1 MERSKAFTLLGLDET
16 ASLDEVTDALDQA
29 VFKVRDHFLRAAIVP
44 RLAESRVDK
53 CVQLSDVAQSLGVH
67 ASGSTAGIPELI
79 SPESDLE
86 SVIVGHVENLRRC
99 RNAMASTL
107 EPDSVAQLGH
117 LMANIQLDYMRS
129 FMTLTEEDFPS
140 DDEHAIVAAR
150 DESDWMA
157 LLAAVRAW
165 KGSPDRGT
173 LLREFVAKE
182 RARMG
187 AVLRT
192 IQPEPR

>member
-1 MERSKAFTLLGLDET
+1 MERSKAFTLLGLDES
-16 ASLDEVTDALDQA
+16 ASLDDVTDALDQA

-53 CVQLSDVAQSLGVH
+53 CVQLSDVAQSLGVP
-67 ASGSTAGIPELI
+67 ALGSPIGIPDLV
-79 SPESDLE
+79 SPESELE

-107 EPDSVAQLGH
+107 DPDSVAQLGH

-129 FMTLTEEDFPS
+129 FMTLTEEEFSGNDK
-140 DDEHAIVAAR
+140 HAPVAAR
-150 DESDWMA
+150 DEADWMA

-165 KGSPDRGT
+165 KGSPGQGT
-173 LLREFVAKE
+173 LLRDFVAKE

-187 AVLRT
+187 AMLSAN
-192 IQPEPR
+192 QPEPH

>member
-53 CVQLSDVAQSLGVH
+53 CVQLSDVAQSLGVP
-67 ASGSTAGIPELI
+67 ALGSPVGIPELV
-79 SPESDLE
+79 SPEPELE
-86 SVIVGHVENLRRC
+86 SVILGHIENLRRC

-107 EPDSVAQLGH
+107 DPDSVAQLGH

-129 FMTLTEEDFPS
+129 FMTLTAGIVG
-140 DDEHAIVAAR
+140 DESRANVAAR
-150 DESDWMA
+150 EETDWMA

-165 KGSPDRGT
+165 KGSPGQGT
-173 LLREFVAKE
+173 LLQELVAKE

-187 AVLRT
+187 AMLNAN
-192 IQPEPR
+192 QPEPR

>member
-16 ASLDEVTDALDQA
+16 ASLDDVTDALDQA

-67 ASGSTAGIPELI
+67 ALGSPTGIPELV
-79 SPESDLE
+79 SPESELE

-107 EPDSVAQLGH
+107 DPDSVAQLGH
-117 LMANIQLDYMRS
+117 LMANVQLDYMRS
-129 FMTLTEEDFPS
+129 FMSLTEEGFRG
-140 DDEHAIVAAR
+140 DDEHATVAAR
-150 DESDWMA
+150 DEADWMA

-165 KGSPDRGT
+165 KGSPSQGT
-173 LLREFVAKE
+173 LLQELVAKE

-187 AVLRT
+187 AMLSAN
-192 IQPEPR
+192 QPEPR

>member
-29 VFKVRDHFLRAAIVP
+29 VFKVRDHFLRTAIVP

-53 CVQLSDVAQSLGVH
+53 CVQLSDVAQSLGVP
-67 ASGSTAGIPELI
+67 ALGSPVGIPELV
-79 SPESDLE
+79 SPESELE
-86 SVIVGHVENLRRC
+86 AVILGHIENLRRC

-107 EPDSVAQLGH
+107 DPDSVAQLGH

-129 FMTLTEEDFPS
+129 FMTLTTGIVG
-140 DDEHAIVAAR
+140 DESRANVAAR
-150 DESDWMA
+150 EEVDWMA

-165 KGSPDRGT
+165 KGSPGQGT
-173 LLREFVAKE
+173 LLQELVAKE

-187 AVLRT
+187 AMLNANL
-192 IQPEPR
+192 PEPR

>member
-53 CVQLSDVAQSLGVH
+53 CVQLSDVAQSLGVP
-67 ASGSTAGIPELI
+67 ALGSPVGIPELVAPD
-79 SPESDLE
+79 SELE

-107 EPDSVAQLGH
+107 DPDSVAQLGH

-129 FMTLTEEDFPS
+129 FMTLTEEVFPA
-140 DDEHAIVAAR
+140 DDKHATVAAR
-150 DESDWMA
+150 DEADWMA

-165 KGSPDRGT
+165 KGSPGQGM
-173 LLREFVAKE
+173 LLQDLVAKE

-187 AVLRT
+187 AMLNAN
-192 IQPEPR
+192 QPEPR

>member
-1 MERSKAFTLLGLDET
+1 MERSKAFTLLGLDES
-16 ASLDEVTDALDQA
+16 ASLDDVTDALDQA

-53 CVQLSDVAQSLGVH
+53 CVQLSDVAQSLGVP
-67 ASGSTAGIPELI
+67 ALGSPIGIPDLV
-79 SPESDLE
+79 SPESELE

-107 EPDSVAQLGH
+107 DPDSVAQLGH
-117 LMANIQLDYMRS
+117 LMANIQLDYMRL
-129 FMTLTEEDFPS
+129 FMSLTEEEFSGNDKQEP
-140 DDEHAIVAAR
+140 VAAR
-150 DESDWMA
+150 DEADWMA

-165 KGSPDRGT
+165 KGSPSQGT
-173 LLREFVAKE
+173 LLRDFVTKE

-187 AVLRT
+187 AMLSAN
-192 IQPEPR
+192 QPEPR

>member
-29 VFKVRDHFLRAAIVP
+29 VFKVRDQFLRAAIVP

-53 CVQLSDVAQSLGVH
+53 CVQLSDVAQSLGVP
-67 ASGSTAGIPELI
+67 ALGSPVGIPELV
-79 SPESDLE
+79 SPESELE

-107 EPDSVAQLGH
+107 DPDSVAQLGH

-129 FMTLTEEDFPS
+129 FMTLTEEDFPG
-140 DDEHAIVAAR
+140 DDGHATVPAR
-150 DESDWMA
+150 DEADWMA

-165 KGSPDRGT
+165 KGSPGQGM
-173 LLREFVAKE
+173 LFRELVAKE

-187 AVLRT
+187 GMLSAN
-192 IQPEPR
+192 QPEPR

>member
-1 MERSKAFTLLGLDET
+1 MERSKALTLLGLDDM

-53 CVQLSDVAQSLGVH
+53 CVQLSDVAQSLGV
-67 ASGSTAGIPELI
+67 AVLGNPVAIPELV
-79 SPESDLE
+79 SPEPELE
-86 SVIVGHVENLRRC
+86 AVILGQVENLRRC

-107 EPDSVAQLGH
+107 DPDSVAQLGH
-117 LMANIQLDYMRS
+117 LMANIQIDYMRS
-129 FMTLTEEDFPS
+129 FMSLTSGFEG
-140 DDEHAIVAAR
+140 DEPQQPVAAR
-150 DESDWMA
+150 EEADWMA

-165 KGSPDRGT
+165 KRSPGQAT
-173 LLREFVAKE
+173 LLQDLVAKD

-187 AVLRT
+187 AMLNATR
-192 IQPEPR
+192 PEPS

>member
-1 MERSKAFTLLGLDET
+1 MERSKAFMLLGLDET

-53 CVQLSDVAQSLGVH
+53 CVQLSDVAQSLGVP
-67 ASGSTAGIPELI
+67 ALGSPIGIPELVA
-79 SPESDLE
+79 PESELE

-107 EPDSVAQLGH
+107 DPDSVAQLGH
-117 LMANIQLDYMRS
+117 LMANIQIDYMRS
-129 FMTLTEEDFPS
+129 FMTLTEEVFRG
-140 DDEHAIVAAR
+140 DDEHASVAAR
-150 DESDWMA
+150 DEADWMA

-165 KGSPDRGT
+165 KGSPGQGT
-173 LLREFVAKE
+173 LLQELVAKE
-182 RARMG
+182 RSRMG
-187 AVLRT
+187 AMLNAN
-192 IQPEPR
+192 QPEPR

>member
-1 MERSKAFTLLGLDET
+1 MERSKAFTLLGLDES
-16 ASLDEVTDALDQA
+16 ASLDDVTDALDQA

-53 CVQLSDVAQSLGVH
+53 CVQLSDVAQSLGVP
-67 ASGSTAGIPELI
+67 ALGSPIGIPDLV
-79 SPESDLE
+79 SPESELE

-107 EPDSVAQLGH
+107 DPDSVAQLGH
-117 LMANIQLDYMRS
+117 LMANIQLDYIRS
-129 FMTLTEEDFPS
+129 FMTLTEEEFSGNDK
-140 DDEHAIVAAR
+140 HAPVAAR
-150 DESDWMA
+150 DEADWMA

-165 KGSPDRGT
+165 KGSPGQGT
-173 LLREFVAKE
+173 LLRDFVAKE

-187 AVLRT
+187 AMLSAN
-192 IQPEPR
+192 QPVPR

>member
-53 CVQLSDVAQSLGVH
+53 CVQLSDVAQSLGVP
-67 ASGSTAGIPELI
+67 ALGSPVGIPELV
-79 SPESDLE
+79 SPEPELE
-86 SVIVGHVENLRRC
+86 SVILGHIENLRRC

-107 EPDSVAQLGH
+107 DPDSVAQLGH

-129 FMTLTEEDFPS
+129 FMTLTAGIVG
-140 DDEHAIVAAR
+140 DESRANVAAR
-150 DESDWMA
+150 EETGWMA

-165 KGSPDRGT
+165 KGSPGQGT
-173 LLREFVAKE
+173 LLQELVAKE

-187 AVLRT
+187 AMLNAN
-192 IQPEPR
+192 QPEPR

>member
-1 MERSKAFTLLGLDET
+1 MLLGLDET

-53 CVQLSDVAQSLGVH
+53 CVQLSDVAQSLGVP
-67 ASGSTAGIPELI
+67 ALGSPIGIPELVA
-79 SPESDLE
+79 PESELE

-107 EPDSVAQLGH
+107 DPDSVAQLGH
-117 LMANIQLDYMRS
+117 LMANIQIDYMRS
-129 FMTLTEEDFPS
+129 FMTLTEEVFRG
-140 DDEHAIVAAR
+140 DDEHASVAAR
-150 DESDWMA
+150 DEADWMA

-165 KGSPDRGT
+165 KGSPGQGT
-173 LLREFVAKE
+173 LLQELVAKE
-182 RARMG
+182 RSRMG
-187 AVLRT
+187 AMLNAN
-192 IQPEPR
+192 QPEPR

>member
-1 MERSKAFTLLGLDET
+1 MERAKAFTLLGLDDA

-53 CVQLSDVAQSLGVH
+53 CVQLSDVAQSLGVS
-67 ASGSTAGIPELI
+67 ALGSPVGIPDLVT
-79 SPESDLE
+79 PESELE
-86 SVIVGHVENLRRC
+86 SVIVAHVENLRRC

-107 EPDSVAQLGH
+107 DPDSVAQLGH
-117 LMANIQLDYMRS
+117 LMANLQIDYMRS
-129 FMTLTEEDFPS
+129 FMRLTAEEFPS
-140 DDEHAIVAAR
+140 VDHHATVAAR
-150 DESDWMA
+150 DEADWMA

-165 KGSPDRGT
+165 KGSPGQGT
-173 LLREFVAKE
+173 LLQELVSKE

-187 AVLRT
+187 AMLSAN
-192 IQPEPR
+192 QPEPR